1 MLVSVGVVAANA
13 VAAIALAAIAVAASA
28 AEPPSVTTTRIKPA
42 LYLLQGRGGN
52 VVASVGGDGVLLVD
66 DDYSQYAPAYDRAVA
81 AISDANVRFIVNTH
95 WHGDHTGSNEYWGK
109 KDAVIVAHDNVRQR
123 LSTLQVNKFL
133 GRETP
138 PSDPAAWPLV
148 SYGDSMALHLNG
160 NSIEL
165 QHYPRGHTDGDTV
178 VFFTT
183 DNVVH
188 MGDHF
193 FKDRF
198 PFVDIGSGGN
208 AAGFTDNVKAVLAK
222 VDANTVIVP
231 GHGSLANRADLQR
244 YYQML
249 VETRAE
255 VGAMKSSGMNLQQ
268 VQQRGLD
275 SRWDAWGSGFINE
288 EKWISFLYASFE
300 SS

>member
-1 MLVSVGVVAANA
+1 MKKLLIVFLSLGS
-13 VAAIALAAIAVAASA
+13 LAATA
-28 AEPPSVTTTRIKPA
+28 AETPSVTTTQIKPS

-66 DDYSQYAPAYDRAVA
+66 DDYSQYAPAYDEAVGK
-81 AISDANVRFIVNTH
+81 ISNANVRFVVNTH
-95 WHGDHTGSNEYWGK
+95 WHGDHTGSNEFWGK

-138 PSDPAAWPLV
+138 ASDPAAWPLV
-148 SYGDSMALHLNG
+148 SFGDSMALHLNG

-178 VFFTT
+178 VYFAT

-208 AAGFTDNVKAVLAK
+208 AASFTDNVKAVLAK

-231 GHGSLANRADLQR
+231 GHGSLANKSDLQR
-244 YYQML
+244 YHQML
-249 VETRAE
+249 VDTRAE
-255 VGAMKSSGMNLQQ
+255 VAAMKSSGMTLQQ

-275 SRWDAWGSGFINE
+275 SRWDSWGTGFIDE
-288 EKWISFLYASFE
+288 EKWISFIYASL
-300 SS
+300 

>member
-1 MLVSVGVVAANA
+1 VKKLLIVLLSLGS
-13 VAAIALAAIAVAASA
+13 LAATA
-28 AEPPSVTTTRIKPA
+28 AETPSVTTTQIKPS

-52 VVASVGGDGVLLVD
+52 VVASVGADGVLLID
-66 DDYSQYAPAYDRAVA
+66 DDYSQYAPAYVE
-81 AISDANVRFIVNTH
+81 AINKISNENVRFVVNTH
-95 WHGDHTGSNEYWGK
+95 WHGDHTGSNEFWGK

-178 VFFTT
+178 VYFAT

-208 AAGFTDNVKAVLAK
+208 AASFADNVKAVLAR

-231 GHGSLANRADLQR
+231 GHGSLANKADLQR

-249 VETRAE
+249 VDTRAE
-255 VGAMKSSGMNLQQ
+255 VAAMKSSGKTLKQA
-268 VQQRGLD
+268 QQRGLD
-275 SRWDAWGSGFINE
+275 SRWDSWGAGFIDE
-288 EKWISFLYASFE
+288 EKWISFIYASL
-300 SS
+300 